1 MEESRKHQIC
11 LKNGRRK
18 GEDGLLAL
26 VNYQVG
32 SAVQN
37 TFSPSALVYGL
48 CSHLSPSPNG
58 IFQVLGKK

>member
-1 MEESRKHQIC
+1 MKESGKHQIC

-26 VNYQVG
+26 VKYQVG

-37 TFSPSALVYGL
+37 TVALHFL
-48 CSHLSPSPNG
+48 HL
-58 IFQVLGKK
+58 L